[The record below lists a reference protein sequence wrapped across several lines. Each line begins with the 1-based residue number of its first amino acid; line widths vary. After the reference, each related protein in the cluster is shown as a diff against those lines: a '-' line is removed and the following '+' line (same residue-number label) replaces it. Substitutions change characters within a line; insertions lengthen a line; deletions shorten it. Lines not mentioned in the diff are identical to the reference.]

1 MIMNPVITT
10 TNDITL
16 ITLQNCPSDL
26 KFIAD
31 VFRHIADFGVD
42 VDMIS
47 LAPTQGTFTS
57 VSFTIADNDLGKIL
71 AFTSELHEKSK
82 IKTIVS
88 SGNCKIS
95 VYDPAMKNSPGVAAE
110 VFQAAAMIETD
121 IRIITTSEVDIS
133 LLVTAA
139 DFNQT
144 LQEIEKKF
152 CTKQ

>member
-1 MIMNPVITT
+1 MLTVPSITT
-10 TNDITL
+10 SSDITL

-26 KFIAD
+26 SFIAD
-31 VFRHIADFGVD
+31 VFRRIADCGVD

-47 LAPTQGTFTS
+47 LAPTQGAYTA
-57 VSFTIADNDLGKIL
+57 VSFTISDNALGKVL
-71 AFTSELHEKSK
+71 AFTSELHEKSN

-95 VYDPAMKNSPGVAAE
+95 VYDQGMKNSPGVAAK
-110 VFQAAAMIETD
+110 VFAAAAAAGTD

-139 DFNQT
+139 DFNDA
-144 LQEIEKKF
+144 LRALESGIK
-152 CTKQ
+152 

>member
-1 MIMNPVITT
+1 MMLTAPMITT
-10 TNDITL
+10 TTDITL

-26 KFIAD
+26 TFTAN
-31 VFRHIADFGVD
+31 VFRKISEFGVD

-47 LAPTQGTFTS
+47 LAPTQGSPTS
-57 VSFTIADNDLGKIL
+57 ISFTIADNDLGKVL
-71 AFTSELHEKSK
+71 AFTSELHDNSH

-95 VYDPAMKNSPGVAAE
+95 VYDHGMKNSPGVAAH
-110 VFQAAAMIETD
+110 VFAAAAKVETD

-139 DFNQT
+139 DFNDT
-144 LQEIEKKF
+144 LQALEEEL
-152 CTKQ
+152 KQ